1 MKPGLPMDLIVKT
14 TENPKHFVSVRYFT
28 LAFSFMSSHCEMV
41 DDLAEKAFEEE
52 YFFKQI

>member
-1 MKPGLPMDLIVKT
+1 MKPRLPMDLIVKT

-52 YFFKQI
+52 YFF